1 MIDWNMHLPALQ
13 VIIPMLSAA
22 FVLLLRPRGLAWAGA
37 TAASAFT
44 FAIAI
49 MLTIGVLD
57 GQSYVYQ
64 MGNWP
69 APYGI
74 ELGVDSF
81 SALVLLIVSGAST
94 LALLAGRK
102 SLDTDITEERQPL
115 FYAAWLLAL
124 AGLVGIPVAAD
135 AFNIFVFMEISSLA
149 SYVLIAGGRDRRA
162 LPAVFK
168 YLVMGTIGAT
178 FYLIGIGLIYL
189 MTGTLNL
196 ADMELRI
203 HEVADQKPILV
214 AAGFITIGLALKA
227 AVFPLHVW
235 LPNAYTYSPNIVTV
249 FLAACATKVS
259 LYLLIRFDFFVFQ
272 PNLINHDIQFAYFLM
287 PLAVLA
293 ILVASGVAL
302 FEKNLKRLFAYSSV
316 AQIGYILLG
325 ASLVSVAGLTAS
337 VVHMFNHGLAKG
349 TVFLAIAC
357 LATRYT
363 NLRMDNIAGAAK
375 HMPWTMAAFVVAG
388 LSLVGVPGT
397 AGFISKWY
405 LLSAALEE
413 GTVGWILVAA
423 IIVSSLMAMAYVW
436 RVIETAYF
444 GVQANGNE
452 PVVTNTQAVI
462 DSPREAP
469 IALLSV
475 TWVGALANIYYGLA
489 PSLPVTL
496 ATNAAETLMK
506 VAP

>member
-1 MIDWNMHLPALQ
+1 MIDWSVHLPALQ
-13 VIIPMLSAA
+13 VIVPMLSAPLA
-22 FVLLLRPRGLAWAGA
+22 LLLRPRGLAWAA
-37 TAASAFT
+37 ALAASLFA

-49 MLTIGVLD
+49 MLTLGVLD
-57 GQSYVYQ
+57 GRTFDYQ

-74 ELGVDSF
+74 ELGVDAF
-81 SALVLLIVSGAST
+81 SALVLLVITGASS
-94 LALLAGRK
+94 LALLAGRR
-102 SLDTDITEERQPL
+102 SLDADIEEERQPL

-168 YLVMGTIGAT
+168 YLIMGTIGAT

-235 LPNAYTYSPNIVTV
+235 LPNAYTYAPNAVTV

-259 LYLLIRFDFFVFQ
+259 LYLLLRFDFLVFQ
-272 PNLINHDIQFAYFLM
+272 PNLIGHDVQFSYFLM

-293 ILVASGVAL
+293 ILIASGVAL

-337 VVHMFNHGLAKG
+337 VVHIFNHALAKG
-349 TVFLAIAC
+349 ALFLAIAC
-357 LATRYT
+357 LATRYSS
-363 NLRMDNIAGAAK
+363 LRLENIAGAARR
-375 HMPWTMAAFVVAG
+375 MPWTMGAFVLAG
-388 LSLVGVPGT
+388 FSLVGVPGT

-405 LLSAALEE
+405 LITAALDH
-413 GTVGWILVAA
+413 GTVGVVLVIA
-423 IIVSSLMAMAYVW
+423 IVISSLIALAYVW
-436 RVIETAYF
+436 RVIEAAYF
-444 GVQANGNE
+444 GE
-452 PVVTNTQAVI
+452 PAVAAATGG
-462 DSPREAP
+462 EAP
-469 IALLSV
+469 AGILAV
-475 TWVGALANIYYGLA
+475 TWIAALANLYYGLA

-496 ATNAAETLMK
+496 ASTAAESLLRH
-506 VAP
+506 VP

>member
-1 MIDWNMHLPALQ
+1 MIDWSVHLPALQ
-13 VIIPMLSAA
+13 VIVPMLSAPFA
-22 FVLLLRPRGLAWAGA
+22 LLLRPRGLAWAA
-37 TAASAFT
+37 AVAASLFA
-44 FAIAI
+44 FAIAVL
-49 MLTIGVLD
+49 LTLGVLD
-57 GQSYVYQ
+57 GRNFEYE

-74 ELGVDSF
+74 ELGVDAF
-81 SALVLLIVSGAST
+81 SALVLLVITGASS
-94 LALLAGRK
+94 LALLAGRR
-102 SLDTDITEERQPL
+102 SLDADIEEERQPL

-149 SYVLIAGGRDRRA
+149 SYVLIAGGPDRRA

-168 YLVMGTIGAT
+168 YLIMGTIGAT

-235 LPNAYTYSPNIVTV
+235 LPNAYTYAPNAVTV

-259 LYLLIRFDFFVFQ
+259 LYLLLRFDFLVFQ
-272 PNLINHDIQFAYFLM
+272 PNLAGHDIQFSYFLM

-293 ILVASGVAL
+293 ILIASVVAL

-337 VVHMFNHGLAKG
+337 VVHIFNHALAKG
-349 TVFLAIAC
+349 ALFLAVAC
-357 LATRYT
+357 LATRYSG
-363 NLRMDNIAGAAK
+363 LRLENIGGAAQR
-375 HMPWTMAAFVVAG
+375 MPWTMGAFVLAG
-388 LSLVGVPGT
+388 FSLVGVPGT

-405 LLSAALEE
+405 LISAALDH
-413 GTVGWILVAA
+413 GSVGVVLVIA
-423 IIVSSLMAMAYVW
+423 IVISSLIALAYVW
-436 RVIETAYF
+436 RVIEAAYF
-444 GVQANGNE
+444 GE
-452 PVVTNTQAVI
+452 PNPAVTGG
-462 DSPREAP
+462 EAP
-469 IALLSV
+469 AGILTV
-475 TWVGALANIYYGLA
+475 TWIAALANLYYGLA

-496 ATNAAETLMK
+496 ASTAAESLLRH
-506 VAP
+506 VP